1 MVNNVIRLPTFHT
14 SLRASDGEEVQLEL
28 FPALG
33 GSSKVFLIQSVDEN
47 SEATLK
53 DCIARRAPSV
63 IVDMRWTQ
71 LFDERRYNH
80 KSMSDYIH
88 SRNIRYVNMINLV
101 RDHAQSDPW
110 KMARIEN
117 DIARIL
123 NGFVENGVRLV
134 LIDQSPNRT
143 LFRPLIS
150 GIIRVTGGC
159 VIETL

>member
-1 MVNNVIRLPTFHT
+1 
-14 SLRASDGEEVQLEL
+14 
-28 FPALG
+28 
-33 GSSKVFLIQSVDEN
+33 
-47 SEATLK
+47 
-53 DCIARRAPSV
+53 
-63 IVDMRWTQ
+63 
-71 LFDERRYNH
+71 
-80 KSMSDYIH
+80 MSDYIH